1 MPKTTTV
8 EFTVDSSSPLRLD
21 RAIRLHFPDWGR
33 QAIQKLIASQDVKV
47 NGRTVWL
54 ASWEV
59 RKGDRIV
66 LSNPPVALAP
76 GPQHFEDSW
85 LLEDTGEILA
95 VNKPAGLLSEPT
107 RWGEGVNL
115 RDLAIQRFGPLI
127 LFHRLDRDTSGVLL
141 LTRPGEINKLLDHAF
156 KSHQI
161 QKEYVALVPAPNHLA
176 TSGVIDLRLDNDP
189 QRRDKMRVVEK
200 GGQRAITR
208 YEVETSVGGI
218 QQVRLWPQTGR
229 THQLR
234 LHLAHCGA
242 PILGDRLYGDAQS
255 APRLMLHAHQIS
267 VPIDSDGTIKN
278 FVAPLPGEFSTL
290 LRASNKTPSK

>member
-1 MPKTTTV
+1 MTID
-8 EFTVDSSSPLRLD
+8 FTVDSSAPLRLD

-66 LSNPPVALAP
+66 LSNPPQALAP
-76 GPQHFEDSW
+76 GPQRFEDAW

-127 LFHRLDRDTSGVLL
+127 LFHRLDRDTSGVIL
-141 LTRPGEINKLLDHAF
+141 LTRPGEINKILDAAF

-161 QKEYVALVPAPNHLA
+161 QKEYVALVHAPNRLA
-176 TSGVIDLRLDNDP
+176 ASGMIDLRLDSDP

-200 GGQRAITR
+200 GGKRAITR
-208 YEVETSVGGI
+208 YEVEASANGV

-234 LHLAHCGA
+234 LHLAHNGA
-242 PILGDRLYGDAQS
+242 PILGDRLYGNAQS
-255 APRLMLHAHQIS
+255 AFRLMLHAHQIS
-267 VPIDSDGTIKN
+267 VPVDSTGNIKS
-278 FVAPLPGEFSTL
+278 FVAPLPNEFSTL
-290 LRASNKTPSK
+290 LHTSIKTDSK